1 MTIDELRIIEHTNT
15 QIRYL
20 PIISQILRTIGG
32 KSMSTTILK
41 TILDKWSIE
50 QERKSSLYRNHNG
63 ILTNN
68 EKPTT
73 AFPYYIELML
83 NLGLLSKINDV
94 VRNSKYGILF
104 LTLEKFNTENL
115 SLSQIEKFFYLF
127 FILLKD
133 ADNVILILQI
143 INENNGVADYKYL
156 REQYEIYLKQRL
168 KLKAINSSSYSQLA
182 ISNKLRKVEFV
193 WQNAKEYSKHII
205 PPRIEWLIDIGILQE
220 VDNKKS
226 KKFEFSDLGKKFYN
240 SLEFI
245 DDSKTKDINDL
256 WLLDQFVYVFQF
268 LCKKNNKITDF
279 NTLDEAS
286 KIEFLSEIIPVAYK
300 ELDTDGMRRISGL
313 PFYIFVMIIGVVQYN
328 LSISFSSL
336 KSKLLQSFT
345 THQFTFA
352 FRESSRINESYLT
365 VSINEL

>member
-1 MTIDELRIIEHTNT
+1 MQL
-15 QIRYL
+15 
-20 PIISQILRTIGG
+20 
-32 KSMSTTILK
+32 
-41 TILDKWSIE
+41 
-50 QERKSSLYRNHNG
+50 
-63 ILTNN
+63 
-68 EKPTT
+68 
-73 AFPYYIELML
+73 
-83 NLGLLSKINDV
+83 
-94 VRNSKYGILF
+94 
-104 LTLEKFNTENL
+104 
-115 SLSQIEKFFYLF
+115 YLF
-127 FILLKD
+127 KSIHIYSERERCITVWFVEKD
-133 ADNVILILQI
+133 
-143 INENNGVADYKYL
+143 
-156 REQYEIYLKQRL
+156 
-168 KLKAINSSSYSQLA
+168 
-182 ISNKLRKVEFV
+182 
-193 WQNAKEYSKHII
+193 
-205 PPRIEWLIDIGILQE
+205 
-220 VDNKKS
+220 
-226 KKFEFSDLGKKFYN
+226 KFYN

-365 VSINEL
+365 VSINELWVIYIVLLTHAAIFI